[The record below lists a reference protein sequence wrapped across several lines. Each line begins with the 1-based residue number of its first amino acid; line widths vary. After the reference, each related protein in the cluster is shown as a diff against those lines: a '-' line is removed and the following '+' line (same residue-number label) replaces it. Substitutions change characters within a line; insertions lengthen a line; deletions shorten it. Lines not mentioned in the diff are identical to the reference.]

1 MGKLKECTKVM
12 NGKDMKVKSFTMA
25 VDKTNWL
32 WKRAYDALLE
42 NWQLWEYK
50 DICDEEDLFVTFKD
64 GKVTSVWMWANELID
79 DDYGVDKF
87 TMNKWLLDVVFNG
100 I

>member
-1 MGKLKECTKVM
+1 MMKLKGCTVVT
-12 NGKDMKVKSFTMA
+12 NWERVRVGSFSFK

-32 WKRAYDALLE
+32 WKRVYELLLE
-42 NWQLWEYK
+42 DWQLWEYK
-50 DICDEEDLFVTFKD
+50 DICDEEDLFVAMKN
-64 GKVTSVWMWANELID
+64 GKITKVWMWANETIP

-87 TMNKWLLDVVFNG
+87 VMNKWLVDNVFRA